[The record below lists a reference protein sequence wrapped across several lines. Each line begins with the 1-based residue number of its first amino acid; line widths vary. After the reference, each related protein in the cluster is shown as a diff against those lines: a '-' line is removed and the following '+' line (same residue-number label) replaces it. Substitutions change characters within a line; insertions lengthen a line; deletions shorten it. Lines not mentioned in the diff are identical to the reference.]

1 MLGLFIPLQETVT
14 DLLSGD
20 VGQEMSVMHQEREK
34 KYLNLLQLDRVFLN
48 QKKQLCVSQLWF
60 IR

>member
-1 MLGLFIPLQETVT
+1 MLGLFIPPQGTVT

-34 KYLNLLQLDRVFLN
+34 KYLNLLQLR
-48 QKKQLCVSQLWF
+48 LCISESEEAIMCLSTVVH
-60 IR
+60 